1 MVDIAQEDEVM
12 DKDKVGGLMM
22 TTTTSKEE
30 EAQQET
36 KMEVMQAKVCLVI
49 WGMIRSSRNLLW

>member
-36 KMEVMQAKVCLVI
+36 VGKATQDRGTTSQM
-49 WGMIRSSRNLLW
+49 

>member
-36 KMEVMQAKVCLVI
+36 VGKATQD
-49 WGMIRSSRNLLW
+49 